1 MSEQPQEHLESFSKT
16 LTLPISAKA
25 LFDWH
30 KRKGAFERLT
40 PPWDPV
46 EIIRK
51 DEGIDDGKEVEL
63 RVSIA
68 GIPQTLKVTHQNYQE
83 GVQFEDR
90 QLTGPFAHWVHT
102 HKVQAITDQS
112 SLLTDEIKYRLPL
125 GALGKIFGK
134 GIAESRLKHLFDY
147 RHQIMQHDIK
157 WLKWAQDQKISPK
170 KVIISGASGL
180 VGKNLSAFLSTQGHE
195 VWHFTRSA
203 KEAQSPFRLLWQ
215 EAHDPLPTLSSFD
228 WVIHLAGEN
237 IGQRWNDA
245 IKKKIVESRL
255 SRTKALA
262 QKLAQEQTANQVFF
276 SASAIGYYG
285 LNAENVDENAPKGDG
300 FLADLCGDWE
310 EMAKLAQDQVRS
322 IQGRIG
328 LVMSLQGGAL
338 DRLHLPFSLGLGGNI
353 GLGQR
358 WMSWIDLND
367 LIAGIYFSL
376 INQSVSGPVNLVT
389 QAVSNEMFTK
399 TLGKVLSRPTIAAIP
414 PFALQTMFG
423 EMANETIL
431 ASQSVIPKKLKDL
444 GFESSFQTLADSLKL
459 QLGR

>member
-1 MSEQPQEHLESFSKT
+1 MNNPKSLDSFIKT
-16 LTLPISAKA
+16 LTLSVNAKD

-63 RVSIA
+63 RIKIA

-83 GVQFEDR
+83 GKQFEDR
-90 QLTGPFAHWVHT
+90 QLAGPFAHWVHT
-102 HKVQAITDQS
+102 HKVEAI
-112 SLLTDEIKYRLPL
+112 DEKKSELIDSIEYRLPM
-125 GALGKIFGK
+125 GKLGKIFGS
-134 GIAESRLKHLFDY
+134 GIAESRLNHLFHY
-147 RHQIMQHDIK
+147 RHTIMKHDLS
-157 WLKWAQDQKISPK
+157 WLKWAQDQQVSPK

-195 VWHFTRSA
+195 VWHFTRNP
-203 KEAQSPFRLLWQ
+203 KEAQTPNRLLWQ
-215 EAHDPLPTLSSFD
+215 NAEDPLPSLASFD

-237 IGQRWNDA
+237 VGQRWTQDT
-245 IKKKIVESRL
+245 KKKIVESRL
-255 SRTKALA
+255 SRTQALA
-262 QKLAQEQTANQVFF
+262 QKLAQEKTKNQVFF

-285 LNAENVDENAPKGDG
+285 LNAENVDESAPKGSG
-300 FLADLCGDWE
+300 FLAELCGDWE
-310 EMAKLAQDQVRS
+310 DKAKLAQDQVRS

-328 LVMSLQGGAL
+328 LVLSLQGGAL
-338 DRLHLPFSLGLGGNI
+338 DRLHLPFALGLGGNI

-367 LIAGIYFSL
+367 LIGGIYFSL
-376 INQSVSGPVNLVT
+376 IKEEISGPVNLVT
-389 QAVSNEMFTK
+389 SAVSNAEFTK
-399 TLGKVLSRPTIAAIP
+399 TLGKVLNRPTIAPIP
-414 PFALQTMFG
+414 PFVLQAMFG

-444 GFESSFQTLADSLKL
+444 GFQSSIQRLEDSFRL
-459 QLGR
+459 QLGK